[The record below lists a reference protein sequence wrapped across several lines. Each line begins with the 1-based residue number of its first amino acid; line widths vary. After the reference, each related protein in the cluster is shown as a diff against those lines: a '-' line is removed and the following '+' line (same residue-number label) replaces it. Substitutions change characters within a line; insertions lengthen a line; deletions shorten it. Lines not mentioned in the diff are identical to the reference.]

1 MKIRIETNDG
11 NPNRFKLFDMETGE
25 KLGLVQEVNL
35 EVTVKG
41 SRLRFVTQVLNDNQ
55 RGTANYY
62 GKFISPWL
70 TGKFANDGS
79 LYYFEGE

>member
-1 MKIRIETNDG
+1 MKIRIEAG
-11 NPNRFKLFDMETGE
+11 NGIPERFKLYDMETGE

-70 TGKFANDGS
+70 TGKFASDGN

>member
-1 MKIRIETNDG
+1 MRIRIEAG
-11 NPNRFKLFDMETGE
+11 NCVPERFKLFDMETGE
-25 KLGLVQEVNL
+25 KLGLVQEVDL

-41 SRLRFVTQVLNDNQ
+41 SRLRFITQVLNHSQ
-55 RGTANYY
+55 MGTADYY
-62 GKFISPWL
+62 GKFIGPWL